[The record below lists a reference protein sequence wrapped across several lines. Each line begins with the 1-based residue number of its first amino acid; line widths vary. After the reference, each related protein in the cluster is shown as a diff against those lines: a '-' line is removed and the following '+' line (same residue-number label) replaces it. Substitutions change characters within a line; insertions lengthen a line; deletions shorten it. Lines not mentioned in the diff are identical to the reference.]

1 MRSIQFSPKLIIQ
14 WTDTFFFL
22 IGQHL
27 PELKLNRTL
36 LAAEQSVKEFKRTDN
51 LNDNISWSGFETEW
65 TKQKYFSNL
74 INKFTNEKSSKWLK
88 RKWNLKMCVSTF
100 VFLVFVF
107 AE

>member
-1 MRSIQFSPKLIIQ
+1 M
-14 WTDTFFFL
+14 
-22 IGQHL
+22 
-27 PELKLNRTL
+27 PELKLNRAL
-36 LAAEQSVKEFKRTDN
+36 LAAEHSVKELKRKDN

-88 RKWNLKMCVSTF
+88 RKLNLKMCMSAF

-107 AE
+107 EE